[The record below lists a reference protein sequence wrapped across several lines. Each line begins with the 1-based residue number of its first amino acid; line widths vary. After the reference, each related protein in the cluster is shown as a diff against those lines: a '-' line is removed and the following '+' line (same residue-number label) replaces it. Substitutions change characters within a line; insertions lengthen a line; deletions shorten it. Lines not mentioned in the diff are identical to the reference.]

1 MTKWRKKRLD
11 QQNYESKTQTFKSEK
26 RKTKSTKL
34 KPNGKNDNTN
44 RACDVKNKKAVKQK
58 VERKYSKGNKR
69 GSFEEDNDEMEVV
82 GQKHLQQIF
91 IPVCK
96 L

>member
-11 QQNYESKTQTFKSEK
+11 QQNNESKTQTFKSEK

-34 KPNGKNDNTN
+34 KPYGKNDNTN
-44 RACDVKNKKAVKQK
+44 RAYDVKNTKAVKQK

-91 IPVCK
+91 IQVCK

>member
-1 MTKWRKKRLD
+1 MTKWRKKRFD
-11 QQNYESKTQTFKSEK
+11 QQNNESKTQTFKSEK

-34 KPNGKNDNTN
+34 KRKNDNTN

-58 VERKYSKGNKR
+58 VERKYSNGNKR

>member
-11 QQNYESKTQTFKSEK
+11 QQNHESKTQTFKSEK

-34 KPNGKNDNTN
+34 KANGKNDNTN
-44 RACDVKNKKAVKQK
+44 RGCDVKNKKAVKQK

-91 IPVCK
+91 IQVCK

>member
-11 QQNYESKTQTFKSEK
+11 QQNNESKTQTFKSEK

-44 RACDVKNKKAVKQK
+44 RACDVKNKKAVKQ
-58 VERKYSKGNKR
+58 RKYLKGNKR
-69 GSFEEDNDEMEVV
+69 GSFEEDNDEMEIV

-91 IPVCK
+91 IQVCN

>member
-11 QQNYESKTQTFKSEK
+11 QQNNESKTQTFKSEK

-34 KPNGKNDNTN
+34 KPYGKNDNTN
-44 RACDVKNKKAVKQK
+44 RAGDVKNKKAVKQ
-58 VERKYSKGNKR
+58 RKYLKGNKR

-91 IPVCK
+91 IQVCK